1 MVLCCAAGPNQKPGW
16 EEPAPLCRIWCL
28 FEIFHSFQEGLN
40 IEMQFAPEDERDF
53 KIALQ
58 KNGLTRI
65 EKALSMIDVATAQ
78 ASVEK
83 DRMLILNSIQKQMTL
98 EDFNNRVR
106 DGLRL
111 EYRRVSASGL
121 ANIHIQ
127 NDNSW

>member
-1 MVLCCAAGPNQKPGW
+1 
-16 EEPAPLCRIWCL
+16 
-28 FEIFHSFQEGLN
+28 
-40 IEMQFAPEDERDF
+40 MQFAPEDERDF